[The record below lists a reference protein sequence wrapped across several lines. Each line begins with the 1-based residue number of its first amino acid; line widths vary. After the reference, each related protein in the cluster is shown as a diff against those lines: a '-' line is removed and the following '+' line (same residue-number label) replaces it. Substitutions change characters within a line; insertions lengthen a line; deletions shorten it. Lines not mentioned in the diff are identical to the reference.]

1 MLVRKLAAG
10 RQVDRLCGSFMAGL
24 AGALGEVQRTAESR
38 GQGTVPQCTATAHAL
53 GTEEVDSSMEP
64 RGLPNPAS
72 CSQSLTPADIGEEN
86 SAIKCAGEMRTV
98 RAPEAGGLSTRGLPG
113 QRDSRE
119 GKGHDAPGARRL
131 RPAVPL
137 KAGR

>member
-1 MLVRKLAAG
+1 
-10 RQVDRLCGSFMAGL
+10 
-24 AGALGEVQRTAESR
+24 
-38 GQGTVPQCTATAHAL
+38 
-53 GTEEVDSSMEP
+53 MEP

-72 CSQSLTPADIGEEN
+72 CSQTPADIGEEN
-86 SAIKCAGEMRTV
+86 SAIKCSGETRTV

-137 KAGR
+137 EAGH